1 MAICYKGNTQW
12 KQKKQIFIFNIIVLP
27 FSIFFEIQTTTLL
40 LLLMGSEAGTELWII
55 FYPAKIKL
63 SLSLHVVA
71 LVGQSNGGHC
81 VLSFSNYV
89 CLGGGMF
96 KYVKLWMIALLR
108 AETIKPSCLRLIKK
122 KKINRILE
130 TYLRDFCLHFIL
142 IAHFRHST
150 NYK

>member
-1 MAICYKGNTQW
+1 MAICYNGNTQW
-12 KQKKQIFIFNIIVLP
+12 KQKKLTFIFNIIFLP

-40 LLLMGSEAGTELWII
+40 LLLMGSEAELWIV

-89 CLGGGMF
+89 CLGGGGGG

-108 AETIKPSCLRLIKK
+108 AETIKPSCPRLIQKK
-122 KKINRILE
+122 KKIIQQNSRDIFKRFLL
-130 TYLRDFCLHFIL
+130 TLYLDSPL
-142 IAHFRHST
+142 
-150 NYK
+150 